1 MTYTLGQAAT
11 ATGKSKSTIQRAI
24 ESGKISGSKD
34 NNGHYALDPSELHR
48 VYPPV
53 ASATVAQ
60 PAPSNDT
67 QPQNATEEHPRNS
80 EILEEKIKNRDEKI
94 AFYENQIDELKI
106 ERNDWK
112 EQAQR
117 LAITNQKQ
125 TDKPAEGQEPN
136 ATPTPIAKPSNVSL
150 WAFVAILT
158 CVLGVVLAL
167 LYQRGQFVELHP
179 LFSMFS

>member
-24 ESGKISGSKD
+24 ENGKISGSKD
-34 NNGHYALDPSELHR
+34 NNGHYALDPAELHR

-53 ASATVAQ
+53 APSTVAQ
-60 PAPSNDT
+60 PVPSNDT
-67 QPQNATEEHPRNS
+67 QRQNATVEHPRNS

-94 AFYENQIDELKI
+94 AFYESQIDELKV

-125 TDKPAEGQEPN
+125 TEKPTEGQEPIV
-136 ATPTPIAKPSNVSL
+136 PPVPIAKPSNTSL
-150 WAFVAILT
+150 WVFVAVLA

-167 LYQRGQFVELHP
+167 LYQRGQFAELQP